1 VKIAVVSDTHR
12 SMSAII
18 KVCAILEKENPD
30 LIIHLGDVMED
41 ADAMEGILHRE
52 VRRVPGNCDFSLK
65 EPSELLL
72 DAEEFRIL
80 AVHGHHYRVKRGL
93 RDLASYAKRK
103 GADIALYGHTH
114 VAQEDEISG
123 VQMFN
128 PGSAALPQGV
138 QKASFAM
145 LDLEGKKVAIRFIP
159 VG

>member
-12 SMSAII
+12 TRSAII
-18 KVCAILEKENPD
+18 KVCAILQRENPD
-30 LIIHLGDVMED
+30 LVIHLGDVMED
-41 ADAMEGILHRE
+41 ADAMEDILHRE

-72 DAEEFRIL
+72 IVEGFRIL
-80 AVHGHHYRVKRGL
+80 VVHGHHHRVKRGL
-93 RDLASYAKRK
+93 RDLASDAKRK
-103 GADIALYGHTH
+103 GADIVLYGHTH

-123 VQMFN
+123 VQLFN
-128 PGSAALPQGV
+128 PGSAALPKGG

-145 LDLEGKKVAIRFIP
+145 MDLKGKEVSVRFVH